1 MTNGHAVFLFRDIV
15 VPFAHLAPHVGAELE
30 RYMED
35 VVLRYDRRAA
45 NLWRSKGG
53 EVIRLSTADR
63 DEFMARTAKI
73 GGRIMGGD
81 AKLAPMYNKLKACA
95 ATTRL
100 TDHENKKGSGL

>member
-1 MTNGHAVFLFRDIV
+1 MD
-15 VPFAHLAPHVGAELE
+15 VGAELE

-35 VVLRYDRRAA
+35 VVIRYDRRAA

-73 GGRIMGGD
+73 GDRIMGED
-81 AKLAPMYNKLKACA
+81 PELAPMYNKLKECA
-95 ATTRL
+95 RITRL
-100 TDHENKKGSGL
+100 TDHEVKKGSGL